1 MNRCMHVPITV
12 FLLSFLSLCLP
23 ARSASAEGFS
33 GARAYATLRT
43 LAGEIGPR
51 PMGSPAE
58 QRALAFAESSFVAA
72 GCDTAYV
79 MPMTTPKGVNTTS
92 GIAVGV
98 LKGSSGRIIVIGGHI
113 DSSAPDVPGANDDGS
128 GAACVIELA
137 RVLGKR
143 ELRSTIVFACFG
155 GEEEG
160 LQGSTWFV
168 DHFPQLDSVDLML
181 QIDMADGA
189 SYFELDPDAA
199 FQVSAPRWLPEAAQE
214 IYNAQRNDGDLRY
227 LTHMATLN
235 SSTPGG
241 TGSDHMPFLEKGIP
255 AIDFTSDIGYPIH
268 SPLDNLA
275 TFDSSGLERSGSL
288 VLGLVERFDAGV
300 PSRTTEKYYL
310 LQFAGHL
317 FFLSHEI
324 MYALS
329 AIAVILSV
337 VAFNTLRRKRL
348 KDRSAEPSWSG
359 LKLAV
364 IAFVVQACVWLPETL
379 LGAIKGYRYP
389 WVNNFPAFT
398 LLALLGGLLGLWL
411 SLRVVSRWRIG
422 TDPFPLFVRFFI
434 LMFGGWFG
442 SLMAN
447 PEIALYTAWPLF
459 WISLAVLVRPVWFK
473 AGASLVALYL
483 PARLVFV
490 EPLTLFLRL
499 MSGSTYE
506 NAFRNLV
513 LPDVLYILGFGL
525 MSLPF
530 VYGLAAV
537 HRSSDRDVFALRRF
551 RSGRSGLILC
561 GLFILLSGAL
571 VFTTVYDGAWQ
582 PIVRIEQKLTLG
594 ADSSAVH
601 MTGSEGVDGL
611 TVSLDGGMT
620 TEVIAAQVLERSFPG
635 ALPEGWLGYDQTTA
649 VLPDSARPDSLVQI
663 KRVVDLD
670 GSVRPVS
677 VELRYHSDKPVT
689 VTSPWAQGS
698 RRRDLGSTET
708 TGVFSWYSFPELP
721 LRIPV
726 ALRVARGQT
735 VTESLEVTY
744 DTLAMPVRLSA
755 PGMTVRT
762 RMTVTRRDTLHAPG
776 GE

>member
-1 MNRCMHVPITV
+1 MQVPIAV
-12 FLLSFLSLCLP
+12 LLLSFIRVNSP
-23 ARSASAEGFS
+23 AWSAPAEGFS
-33 GARAYATLRT
+33 GARAYATLQT

-51 PMGSPAE
+51 PMGSPGE
-58 QRALAFAESSFVAA
+58 QRALAFAASSFAAA

-98 LKGSSGRIIVIGGHI
+98 LKGSTGRIIVIGGHM
-113 DSSAPDVPGANDDGS
+113 DSSGPDVPGANDDGS

-143 ELRSTIVFACFG
+143 DLQSTVVFACFG

-168 DHFPQLDSVDLML
+168 DHFPQIDSVVLML

-199 FQVSAPRWLPEAAQE
+199 FQVSAPQWLPEAAQE
-214 IYNAQRNDGDLRY
+214 IYNAQRNDGNLRY

-288 VLGLVERFDAGV
+288 VLGLVERFDRGV

-310 LQFAGHL
+310 VQFAGHL
-317 FFLSHEI
+317 FFLTHGI

-329 AIAVILSV
+329 GIAVVLSV
-337 VAFNTLRRKRL
+337 VAFNTLRRKRV
-348 KDRSAEPSWSG
+348 KERSGEPAWSG
-359 LKLAV
+359 LKLALF
-364 IAFVVQACVWLPETL
+364 AFVVQVCVWLPETL
-379 LGAIKGYRYP
+379 LGALKGYRYP
-389 WVNNFPAFT
+389 WVDNFAAFV
-398 LLALLGGLLGLWL
+398 LLALLGGGLGLWL
-411 SLRVVSRWRIG
+411 VLRLATRWRIAS
-422 TDPFPLFVRFFI
+422 DPFPLFVRFFI
-434 LMFGGWFG
+434 LMFGAWFG
-442 SLMAN
+442 ALMAN
-447 PEIALYTAWPLF
+447 PEIALYMAWPLF
-459 WISLAVLVRPVWFK
+459 WISLAVLVRPVGLKVFM
-473 AGASLVALYL
+473 ALVALYL
-483 PARLVFV
+483 PARLIFV

-506 NAFRNLV
+506 NAFRSAL

-530 VYGLAAV
+530 VYGFAAV
-537 HRSSDRDVFALRRF
+537 HRSSDGDVFSLRWI
-551 RSGRSGLILC
+551 RSGRAGLVLV
-561 GLFILLSGAL
+561 GVFILLSVVL
-571 VFTTVYDGAWQ
+571 LTTPVYNELWQ
-582 PIVRIEQKLTLG
+582 PQVRIEQKLTLG
-594 ADSSAVH
+594 SDSSTVRI
-601 MTGSEGVDGL
+601 TGSEGVDGL
-611 TVSLDGGMT
+611 SVSLDGGRA
-620 TEVIAAQVLERSFPG
+620 TEVIGTQVFEGSIPG
-635 ALPEGWLGYDQTTA
+635 AAPDGWFGYDETTA
-649 VLPDSARPDSLVQI
+649 VLPDSARPDSLVQF

-670 GSVRPVS
+670 GSVRPLS
-677 VELRYHSDKPVT
+677 VELRYYSEKPLG
-689 VTSPWAQGS
+689 VTSPWVQGG
-698 RRRDLGSTET
+698 RRRELGSADK
-708 TGVFSWYSFPELP
+708 TGVFAWYSFPALP

-726 ALRVARGQT
+726 TLRVARGQT

-744 DTLAMPVRLSA
+744 DTLSVPLRLSA
-755 PGMTVRT
+755 PGMNVRKRFT
-762 RMTVTRRDTLHAPG
+762 LTRRDTLHAPG